1 MLNRKGR
8 KQMTDIF
15 KKHMDTVLIMG
26 AILSSFLWM
35 QNKFSS
41 LEKDI
46 TIIKTVLITKN
57 FIQPEVFARQENNKE
72 IK

>member
-1 MLNRKGR
+1 
-8 KQMTDIF
+8 MTDIF